1 MTDVSSLLSSAFP
14 AYLRDLLSA
23 RLERE
28 SQTPP
33 APPPESK
40 RKTAI
45 RFKSLADLRRFMA
58 RILNDLEAGRIA
70 EGKARV
76 LGYLSSVLMGIIKDS
91 DLEARITKL
100 EQEAAKNENKP

>member
-1 MTDVSSLLSSAFP
+1 MKNDRPKRGKVNKGKDLS
-14 AYLRDLLSA
+14 
-23 RLERE
+23 
-28 SQTPP
+28 TPP
-33 APPPESK
+33 PGVK

-58 RILNDLEAGRIA
+58 RTLNDLEAGKIV

-76 LGYLSSVLMGIIKDS
+76 LGYLCSVLMGIIKDG
-91 DLEARITKL
+91 DLEARILKL